1 MAPMSKRMKAARP
14 SPVQVGDQATVTIDA
29 LVGGGEAIGRIDGLP
44 IFVPLAVPGDV
55 VRARIIS
62 TKPGYARGLIEEV
75 LTPGPGRQVPPCA
88 VFGRCGGCQWQ
99 ALAYDD
105 QVAWKTRIVAEAL
118 QRLGGIDPAGVLA
131 PCLPSPS
138 PWAYRNKVHWA
149 VAKEKGRWRIGLYEA
164 RTHVVVDAERC
175 GIQDEVNNRVLAALR
190 ALLTQFDFAPYD
202 ERSQAGW
209 LRSAFAKRG
218 HRSGELMLG
227 LVTRT
232 AEFPEAERFV
242 AEARARLPE
251 LTTVVQNVHPGGG
264 NKLLGAETIARFGPG
279 VVHERVAYGPGG
291 EALTF
296 AISAQSFFQVNSAA
310 IELLYDQAARA
321 CGLPPGGPEGPPP
334 RVIDA
339 YSGTGSITLFLAAR
353 GAADV
358 LGIEIVP
365 EATRDATANAEA
377 NGLAARAR
385 FQTGAVEAVLPRL
398 AEAGERP
405 DVIVL
410 DPPRKGCEP
419 EVLAAV
425 AAMAPARLTY
435 VSCNPATLARDLR
448 ILSGLGYAVRGV
460 QPVDMFPQTAH
471 VECVARLER
480 EDQQPK

>member
-1 MAPMSKRMKAARP
+1 MGKRDKAGREAPVR
-14 SPVQVGDQATVTIDA
+14 VGDRATVTIDA
-29 LVGGGEAIGRIDGLP
+29 LVGGGEAIGRLDGFP

-55 VRARIIS
+55 VRARVIS
-62 TKPGYARGLIEEV
+62 MKPGYARALVEEV
-75 LTPGPGRQVPPCA
+75 VTPGPGRQIPPCA

-99 ALAYDD
+99 ALAYED
-105 QVAWKTRIVAEAL
+105 QVAWKTKIVAEAL
-118 QRLGGIDPAGVLA
+118 QRLGGIDPDGILA
-131 PCLPSPS
+131 PCLASPS

-149 VAKEKGRWRIGLYEA
+149 VAREKGAWKVGLYEP
-164 RTHVVVDAERC
+164 RSHVVVDAESC
-175 GIQDEVNNRVLAALR
+175 GIQDDVNNRVLAALR
-190 ALLTQFDFAPYD
+190 ELLARFAFQPYD
-202 ERSQAGW
+202 EARQAGW

-232 AEFPEAERFV
+232 ADFPDVERFV
-242 AEARARLPE
+242 AEARTRLPE
-251 LTTVVQNVHPGGG
+251 LTTVVQNVHPKGG
-264 NKLLGAETIARFGPG
+264 NKLLGAETLARFGPG
-279 VVHERVAYGPGG
+279 VIHEQVAYGPGG
-291 EALTF
+291 EALSF

-310 IELLYDQAARA
+310 IEILYDQAARA
-321 CGLPPGGPEGPPP
+321 CGLPPEGPAGPPP

-339 YSGTGSITLFLAAR
+339 YSGTGSIALFLAAR

-365 EATRDATANAEA
+365 EATRDAAANAAA
-377 NGLAARAR
+377 NGLGGRAR
-385 FQTGAVEAVLPRL
+385 FETGAVEAVLPRL
-398 AEAGERP
+398 AAAGERP

-425 AAMAPARLTY
+425 AKMAPPRLTY
-435 VSCNPATLARDLR
+435 VSCNPATLARDLQ
-448 ILSGLGYAVRGV
+448 ILAGLGYAVRGV

-480 EDQQPK
+480 EDQPPR

>member
-1 MAPMSKRMKAARP
+1 MGKRTKATREM
-14 SPVQVGDQATVTIDA
+14 PVRVGDRTTVTIDA
-29 LVGGGEAIGRIDGLP
+29 LVGGGEAIGRVDGFP

-55 VRARIIS
+55 VRAQVIS
-62 TKPGYARGLIEEV
+62 TKPGYARALIEEIV
-75 LTPGPGRQVPPCA
+75 TPGPGRQLSPCA

-118 QRLGGIDPAGVLA
+118 HRLGGIEPAGVLA
-131 PCLPSPS
+131 DCLPSPS

-149 VAKEKGRWRIGLYEA
+149 VAKERGRWRVGLYEP
-164 RTHVVVDAERC
+164 RSHVVVDADAC
-175 GIQDEVNNRVLAALR
+175 GIQDDVNNRVLAVLR
-190 ALLTQFDFAPYD
+190 ELLARFDFEPYD
-202 ERSQAGW
+202 EAHARGW

-218 HRSGELMLG
+218 HRTDELMLG

-232 AEFPEAERFV
+232 ADFPEVDRFV
-242 AEARARLPE
+242 AEARERLPE
-251 LTTVVQNVHPGGG
+251 LTTIVQNVHPKGG

-279 VVHERVAYGPGG
+279 VIHERVAYGEGDQ
-291 EALTF
+291 ALTF

-310 IELLYDQAARA
+310 IEILYDQAARA
-321 CGLPPGGPEGPPP
+321 CGLPAGGPEGAPP

-339 YSGTGSITLFLAAR
+339 YSGTGSIALFLTAR

-365 EATRDATANAEA
+365 EATRDAAANAEA
-377 NGLAARAR
+377 NGLASRAR
-385 FQTGAVEAVLPRL
+385 FATGAVEAVLPRL
-398 AEAGERP
+398 AAAGERP

-425 AAMAPARLTY
+425 AAMAPPRLTY
-435 VSCNPATLARDLR
+435 VSCNPATLARDLK
-448 ILSGLGYAVRGV
+448 ILAGLGYAVRGV

-480 EDQQPK
+480 TAR